1 MRILDNHDVKR
12 RARTTIIPDLPTSQS
27 PFLPYTR
34 KFIVN
39 CSFTN
44 TTIMS
49 YFRPMSMLR
58 SAALRPA
65 ALSAAPRARVQVRFA
80 TQDYGSG
87 QGNPVGEAPQKQG
100 ENPSEN
106 LEHPGPEPPSVAK
119 GKSSSSPNK
128 DSNAGQNDSPQPTS
142 QSPAPSSSNG
152 SSGQRKFSTWSRRMQ
167 DSKEP
172 AVKQG
177 QQNEPD
183 ASEVKGAKPKIL
195 NENPPAAGNESEEVR
210 KHNEDMSNRAEQAH
224 ERVSNEEAKKD
235 KVPVSFWKGTSLIS
249 PCIEC
254 IANNYT
260 GEGGRGDSEGVR
272 G

>member
-183 ASEVKGAKPKIL
+183 ASEVKG
-195 NENPPAAGNESEEVR
+195 
-210 KHNEDMSNRAEQAH
+210 
-224 ERVSNEEAKKD
+224 
-235 KVPVSFWKGTSLIS
+235 
-249 PCIEC
+249 
-254 IANNYT
+254 
-260 GEGGRGDSEGVR
+260 EGGRGDSEGVR